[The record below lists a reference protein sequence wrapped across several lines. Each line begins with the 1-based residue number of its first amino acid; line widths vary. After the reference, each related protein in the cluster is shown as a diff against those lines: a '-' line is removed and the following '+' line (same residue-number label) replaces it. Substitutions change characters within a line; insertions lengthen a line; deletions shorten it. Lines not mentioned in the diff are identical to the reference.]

1 MTQVVFSGAT
11 GTITNLNQNFTQ
23 LYDLRELIS
32 TTGYTATNPILVISN
47 TSPGIVTLQGTT
59 PQFFQKDTDAGAD
72 LKLWTTFIVGGTWTL
87 ATADDANTLN
97 RNALSMTRTG
107 YAVSTIVLGNTTDK
121 PPITL
126 NGLVTIPAPASGVH
140 SVSGGWVEV
149 GAGGIGYGT
158 GSGGAVTQATS
169 KSTGVTLNKSTGSIT
184 MNGAAL
190 NATTSVSFVL
200 TNSLIAATDVVNVAI
215 KSGATLASYFV
226 QVDATAAGSC
236 TITVR
241 NYTAGNLS
249 EAIVMSFAVLK
260 GVAA

>member
-11 GTITNLNQNFTQ
+11 GTIANLNQNFTQ
-23 LYDLRELIS
+23 LYDLREYIS
-32 TTGYTATNPILVISN
+32 TPGYTASTPKL
-47 TSPGIVTLQGTT
+47 TLSGTT
-59 PQFFQKDTDAGAD
+59 WTIDTAALGLTLKTSVARGSGTNWIQFKDPTGDKGYVGYGGVDDTLSMVNSLNAGVTVVTNNIIRLTIAA
-72 LKLWTTFIVGGTWTL
+72 GGAFTL
-87 ATADDANTLN
+87 A
-97 RNALSMTRTG
+97 
-107 YAVSTIVLGNTTDK
+107 
-121 PPITL
+121 
-126 NGLVTIPAPASGVH
+126 APSSGAH
-140 SVSGGWVEV
+140 SVSGGLLEIGTGGVGYAT
-149 GAGGIGYGT
+149 GAGGT
-158 GSGGAVTQATS
+158 VAQATS
-169 KSTGVTLNKSTGSIT
+169 KSTGVTLNKSTGTIT
-184 MNGAAL
+184 MNAAAL

-249 EAIVMSFAVLK
+249 EAIVLSFAVLK